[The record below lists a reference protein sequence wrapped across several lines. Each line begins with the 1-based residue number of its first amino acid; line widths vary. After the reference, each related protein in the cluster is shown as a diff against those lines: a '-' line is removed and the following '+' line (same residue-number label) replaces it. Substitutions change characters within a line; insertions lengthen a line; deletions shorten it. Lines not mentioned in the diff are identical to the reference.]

1 MGIID
6 EINRLVKMAAVASNV
21 NDELKDLISRGDET
35 GTRVSWKVDRST
47 GMPFI
52 TPRIARRNAYRD
64 RFGKVL
70 GPQYSESEADRIAD
84 EDYELALRN
93 RYEELKKKYKNIP
106 KFSKN
111 ENYTVSLPEPSVIP
125 VGQGNYSMGSI
136 DAKIP
141 LQVKPFSIKQNWLG
155 VVHPYR
161 TTSGRG
167 GFSSLTLFRDP
178 MTNKYTELHE
188 GDHTAAIPE
197 NTEYLVSYSGP
208 GSSIGKDLS
217 YARSPA
223 ELMVGLLSEKA
234 RKRAQGY
241 KPSEIADAWI
251 NEMEDAIRK
260 GWKPDEKKTTGSNWD
275 LNVDSLKYLFYKTYM
290 KSHTKGATDLEK
302 EQYKRMLRLLRET
315 FPRVKNDRG
324 APSWSDFANNRQ
336 IA

>member
-6 EINRLVKMAAVASNV
+6 EINRLVKVSAVASNV

-64 RFGKVL
+64 RFDKVL
-70 GPQYSESEADRIAD
+70 GPRYSESEADRIAD

-93 RYEELKKKYKNIP
+93 RYEALKKKYKNMP

-125 VGQGNYSMGSI
+125 VGQGNYTMGSI

-141 LQVKPFSIKQNWLG
+141 IRVNPFSSKKNWLG
-155 VVHPYR
+155 AVQPYR
-161 TTSGRG
+161 RTDGRG
-167 GFSSLTLFRDP
+167 WFGNLTLFRHP
-178 MTNKYTELHE
+178 NTNKYTDIHE
-188 GDHTAAIPE
+188 GDHTVAEPE
-197 NTEYLVSYSGP
+197 NSEYLVSHSGP
-208 GSSIGKDLS
+208 GSSMGKDLS
-217 YARSPA
+217 YARRPA
-223 ELMVGLLSEKA
+223 ELMVGLVSEKA

-260 GWKPDEKKTTGSNWD
+260 GWRPDEKKTSGSDWD
-275 LNVDSLKYLFYKTYM
+275 LNVDSLKYMFYKAYM
-290 KSHTKGATDLEK
+290 NSHRNGATDLEK

-324 APSWSDFANNRQ
+324 SPSWPDFLNNRQ

>member
-6 EINRLVKMAAVASNV
+6 EINRLVKTADVASNV
-21 NDELKDLISRGDET
+21 SDEFKDLTSRGNET
-35 GTRVSWKVDRST
+35 GTRVSWKIDRST
-47 GMPFI
+47 GKPFI
-52 TPRIARRNAYRD
+52 TPRIARRNTYRD
-64 RFGKVL
+64 RFKSVL
-70 GPQYSESEADRIAD
+70 GKEYRESEADRIAD
-84 EDYELALRN
+84 EDYVLALRN
-93 RYEELKKKYKNIP
+93 RYEGLKKKYKNIP
-106 KFSKN
+106 RFSRN
-111 ENYTVSLPEPSVIP
+111 ENYTVSLPSPAVIP

-141 LQVKPFSIKQNWLG
+141 IQVKPFSSKQNWLG
-155 VVHPYR
+155 VVHPYS

-167 GFSSLTLFRDP
+167 GFSSLTLFRHP

-188 GDHTAAIPE
+188 GNHTVAEPE

-208 GSSIGKDLS
+208 GSSRGKDLS
-217 YARSPA
+217 YARGPA
-223 ELMVGLLSEKA
+223 ESMVGLISEKA

-241 KPSEIADAWI
+241 KPSEIADSWI

-260 GWKPDEKKTTGSNWD
+260 GWKPDEKKTTGSDWD

-290 KSHTKGATDLEK
+290 KSHRKGATDLEK
-302 EQYKRMLRLLRET
+302 EQYKRMLRFLREA
-315 FPRVKNDRG
+315 FPQARNDRG